1 MGSSQLVH
9 SLPLVSVPS
18 DFLFPFLLVCV
29 FLSCLYC
36 SGLLLA
42 ISMVKSSCCFWNCSK
57 NSVCRWV
64 LVNTFTHCR
73 ELMKSV
79 GKLWEVKS
87 LSHIQ
92 LLMVLEQV

>member
-1 MGSSQLVH
+1 
-9 SLPLVSVPS
+9 LVSVPS